1 MVRALTVTSLVMLA
15 VSSQA
20 IAGNCGAVSTFFD
33 GPETRDIYEARIGAI
48 DSSNTLLEN
57 REHRLAPGKHELRI
71 YEFIDAPELKVP
83 ARHRG
88 YGKVLTVEVEANKVY
103 RVGAKF
109 NAKKPFDRN
118 EFWEPVIWQ
127 VSDKNCEP

>member
-1 MVRALTVTSLVMLA
+1 MAALVAPA
-15 VSSQA
+15 VVSA
-20 IAGNCGAVSTFFD
+20 ETCGAVSTFFE
-33 GPETRDIYEARIGAI
+33 GPETRHVYEARIGAI
-48 DSSNTLLEN
+48 DTRNVLLED

-88 YGKVLTVEVEANKVY
+88 YGKVLTLEVEANKVY
-103 RVGAKF
+103 RIGARF
-109 NAKKPFDRN
+109 NQQKPFDRN

-127 VSDKNCEP
+127 VTDKTCGP